1 MQAFFTL
8 DNLDCVKR
16 LECCALTNWHLVSS
30 TQQSITEDDVERL
43 YVCLRVLSEQSPLMA
58 EVFGE
63 QSRSVFAK
71 MLHIREQ
78 EASADKK
85 VILFEFLPLSSS
97 KYLWWI

>member
-1 MQAFFTL
+1 M
-8 DNLDCVKR
+8 
-16 LECCALTNWHLVSS
+16 
-30 TQQSITEDDVERL
+30 ERL
-43 YVCLRVLSEQSPLMA
+43 CVCLRVLSEQSPLMA

-85 VILFEFLPLSSS
+85 VILRISPLIFKMLMVLEHRRSSD
-97 KYLWWI
+97 